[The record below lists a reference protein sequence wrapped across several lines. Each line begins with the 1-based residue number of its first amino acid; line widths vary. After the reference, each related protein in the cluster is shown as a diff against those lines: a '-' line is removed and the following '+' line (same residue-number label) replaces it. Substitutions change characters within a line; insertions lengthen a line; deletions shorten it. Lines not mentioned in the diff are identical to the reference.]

1 MSIITTPSI
10 VSMLVAPA
18 YAYALNLVHKTYVK
32 VEDDFGNHDG
42 YKAMVGGWTKPH
54 KPTQDENII
63 AKNALNKMSPSF
75 SFIECVSV
83 SYQVTAGITYLLDIK
98 AAHGNGIVELSITYW
113 VPAGSKDGVIIRY
126 KVIGDA
132 VYPGMTI
139 WEGSNNFTIKQAQ
152 NALSQIKGTWKLR
165 NVFKTFYQS
174 GVQNPILNIDA
185 VVSNENNTMYDC
197 KMASYLYNGTLIN
210 YALAPYPDLIG
221 GFTVPRLPTIDDEK
235 MARKA
240 IRAFS
245 TSRLG
250 VQYSLRKLFSVSTQV
265 VKGVNY
271 KFDVL
276 VSSRPITK
284 PSSLFYP
291 VQSNL
296 IMVYYVD
303 LNGKGTVIS
312 VSESN

>member
-1 MSIITTPSI
+1 MSIITTPCI

-32 VEDDFGNHDG
+32 VEDHSNHDG
-42 YKAMVGGWTKPH
+42 DNAIVGGWTTPH

-63 AKNALNKMSPSF
+63 AQNALSKMPSF

-83 SYQVTAGITYLLDIK
+83 SHQVTAGITYLLDIK
-98 AAHGNGIVELSITYW
+98 AKHGNDIVELSITYW
-113 VPAGSKDGVIIRY
+113 VPAGSNDGVIIRY

-152 NALSQIKGTWKLR
+152 NAISQIKGTWKLQ
-165 NVFKTFYQS
+165 NVVKTFYQS

-185 VVSNENNTMYDC
+185 IVSNENNTMYDC
-197 KMASYLYNGTLIN
+197 KMASYLLNGTLIN
-210 YALAPYPDLIG
+210 FALAPYPDIIG
-221 GFTVPRLPTIDDEK
+221 GFSVPRLPTIEDEI

-250 VQYSLRKLFSVSTQV
+250 VQYSLRKLFSVATQV

-284 PSSLFYP
+284 PSSFFYP

-296 IMVYYVD
+296 ILVYYVD
-303 LNGKGTVIS
+303 LNGKGTVVS